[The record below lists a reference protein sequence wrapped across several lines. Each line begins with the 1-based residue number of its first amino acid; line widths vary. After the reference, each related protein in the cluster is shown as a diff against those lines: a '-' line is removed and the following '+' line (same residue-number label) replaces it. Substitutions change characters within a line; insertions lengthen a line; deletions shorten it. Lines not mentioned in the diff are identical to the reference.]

1 MRFIFASDSFKG
13 SLSSEETAEL
23 LNRAAREIFPG
34 CETVSIPVAD
44 GGEGTTEALL
54 RERSGERVY
63 LDVSDPLMNQTEVY
77 YGRLS
82 ETEAI
87 IEMAQASGLTLVQP
101 DRRNPLYTSTYGTG
115 EMLNEALN
123 AGCRD
128 IYLAIGGSATN
139 DGGMGCMRALG
150 VCFYDSSGKELQGF
164 GRDLEEVARIDIT
177 GLNPRIRDA
186 RFTVMCDVENPL
198 CGKNGATYTFG
209 SQKGGTAEIL
219 DRLEA
224 GMENYREVL
233 TREFG
238 MDPNDIPGSGAAGG
252 LGAALCI
259 FLKAEMRSGIETVLD
274 LVNFDHVIKD
284 ADLIVTGEGRTDFQ
298 SSFGKVL
305 NGVGERAK
313 RQGIPAV
320 ALCGSLGEGYEKIF
334 EHGISSI
341 MTTVDRPMTIGE
353 AMERV
358 EELYYQGALR
368 LFRMIRAGREID
380 EKFT

>member
-23 LNRAAREIFPG
+23 LHKAAREIFPG
-34 CETVSIPVAD
+34 CETISISVAD
-44 GGEGTTEALL
+44 GGEGTTAALL
-54 RERSGERVY
+54 RARTGEKIY
-63 LDVSDPLMNQTEVY
+63 LDVSDPLMNQTEAY
-77 YGRLS
+77 FGRLS

-87 IEMAQASGLTLVQP
+87 IEMAQASGLTLVPSDQ
-101 DRRNPLYTSTYGTG
+101 RNPLNTTTYGTG

-123 AGCRD
+123 AGYRD

-139 DGGMGCMRALG
+139 DGGMGCMRAMG
-150 VCFYDSSGKELQGF
+150 ARFYDSSGKELQGS
-164 GRDLEEVARIDIT
+164 GRDLERVARIDTT

-209 SQKGGTAEIL
+209 PQKGGTAEIL

-233 TREFG
+233 IHEFG

-252 LGAALCI
+252 LGAVLCI

-274 LVNFDHVIKD
+274 LVNFDHIIKD
-284 ADLIVTGEGRTDFQ
+284 ADLIVTGEGRTDIQ

-305 NGVGERAK
+305 KGVGERAK
-313 RQGIPAV
+313 RQGIPVV
-320 ALCGSLGEGYEKIF
+320 ALCGSLGVGYEKIF

-341 MTTVDRPMTIGE
+341 MTTVDRPMTVEE
-353 AMERV
+353 AMERA

-368 LFRMIRAGREID
+368 LFRMIQAGREAIIR
-380 EKFT
+380 

>member
-23 LNRAAREIFPG
+23 LHKAAREIFPG
-34 CETVSIPVAD
+34 CETISISVAD
-44 GGEGTTEALL
+44 GGEGTTAALL
-54 RERSGERVY
+54 RARTGEKIY
-63 LDVSDPLMNQTEVY
+63 LDVSDPLMNQTEAY
-77 YGRLS
+77 FGRLS

-87 IEMAQASGLTLVQP
+87 IEMAQASGLTLVPSDQ
-101 DRRNPLYTSTYGTG
+101 RTPLNTTTYGTG

-123 AGCRD
+123 AGYRD

-139 DGGMGCMRALG
+139 DGGMGCMRAMG
-150 VCFYDSSGKELQGF
+150 ARFYDSSGKELQGS
-164 GRDLEEVARIDIT
+164 GRDLERVARIDTT

-209 SQKGGTAEIL
+209 PQKGGTAEIL

-233 TREFG
+233 IHEFG

-252 LGAALCI
+252 LGAVLCI

-284 ADLIVTGEGRTDFQ
+284 ADLIMTGEGRTDIQ

-305 NGVGERAK
+305 KGVGERAK

-341 MTTVDRPMTIGE
+341 MTTVDRPMTVEE
-353 AMERV
+353 AMERA

-368 LFRMIRAGREID
+368 LFRMIQAGREAIIR
-380 EKFT
+380 

>member
-23 LNRAAREIFPG
+23 LHKAAREIFPG
-34 CETVSIPVAD
+34 CETISISVAD
-44 GGEGTTEALL
+44 GGEGTTAALL
-54 RERSGERVY
+54 RARTGEKIY
-63 LDVSDPLMNQTEVY
+63 LDVSDPLMNQTEAY
-77 YGRLS
+77 FGRLS

-87 IEMAQASGLTLVQP
+87 IEMAQASGLTLVPSDQ
-101 DRRNPLYTSTYGTG
+101 RNPLNTTTYGTG

-123 AGCRD
+123 AGYRD

-139 DGGMGCMRALG
+139 DGGMGCMRAMG
-150 VCFYDSSGKELQGF
+150 ARFYDSSGKELQGS
-164 GRDLEEVARIDIT
+164 GRDLERVARIDTT

-209 SQKGGTAEIL
+209 PQKGGTAEIL

-233 TREFG
+233 IHEFG

-252 LGAALCI
+252 LGAVLCI

-274 LVNFDHVIKD
+274 LVNFDRIIKD
-284 ADLIVTGEGRTDFQ
+284 ADLIVTGEGRTDIQ

-305 NGVGERAK
+305 KGVGERAK
-313 RQGIPAV
+313 RQGIPVV
-320 ALCGSLGEGYEKIF
+320 ALCGSLGVGYEKIF

-341 MTTVDRPMTIGE
+341 MTTVDRPMTVEE
-353 AMERV
+353 AMERA

-368 LFRMIRAGREID
+368 LFRMIQAGREAIIR
-380 EKFT
+380 

>member
-1 MRFIFASDSFKG
+1 MK
-13 SLSSEETAEL
+13 L
-23 LNRAAREIFPG
+23 LIILDTINEKIINR
-34 CETVSIPVAD
+34 
-44 GGEGTTEALL
+44 
-54 RERSGERVY
+54 
-63 LDVSDPLMNQTEVY
+63 MNQTEAY

-87 IEMAQASGLTLVQP
+87 IEMAQASGLTLVPSDQ
-101 DRRNPLYTSTYGTG
+101 RNPLNTTTYGTG

-123 AGCRD
+123 AGYRD

-150 VCFYDSSGKELQGF
+150 ACFYDSSGKELQGF
-164 GRDLEEVARIDIT
+164 GRDLERVACIDLT

-209 SQKGGTAEIL
+209 PQKGGTAEIL

-233 TREFG
+233 IHEFG

-252 LGAALCI
+252 LGAVLCI

-274 LVNFDHVIKD
+274 LVNFDHIIKD
-284 ADLIVTGEGRTDFQ
+284 ADLIVTGEGRTDIQ

-305 NGVGERAK
+305 KGVGERAK
-313 RQGIPAV
+313 RQGIPVV
-320 ALCGSLGEGYEKIF
+320 ALCGSLGVGYEKIF

-341 MTTVDRPMTIGE
+341 MTTVDRPMTVEE
-353 AMERV
+353 AMERA

-368 LFRMIRAGREID
+368 LFRMIQAGREAIIR
-380 EKFT
+380 

>member
-13 SLSSEETAEL
+13 SLTSKEIAEL
-23 LNRAAREIFPG
+23 LESAARDIFPG

-44 GGEGTTEALL
+44 GGEGTIEALL
-54 RERSGERVY
+54 DARKGERVY
-63 LDVSDPLMNQTEVY
+63 LDVSDPLMNQAEAY

-87 IEMAQASGLTLVQP
+87 IEMAQASGLTLVPP
-101 DRRNPLYTSTYGTG
+101 DKRNPLHTSTYGTG
-115 EMLNEALN
+115 EMLKEVLN
-123 AGCRD
+123 AGHRD

-150 VCFYDSSGKELQGF
+150 ACFYDASGTELQGF
-164 GRDLEEVARIDIT
+164 GRDLERVARIDLR
-177 GLNPRIRDA
+177 GLHPGIRDT

-209 SQKGGTAEIL
+209 PQKGGTVAIL
-219 DRLEA
+219 ERLEA

-233 TREFG
+233 IREFG
-238 MDPNDIPGSGAAGG
+238 KDPDDIPGSGAAGG
-252 LGAALCI
+252 LGAALCM

-274 LVNFDHVIKD
+274 LVKFDQVIKG
-284 ADLIVTGEGRTDFQ
+284 ADLIVTGEGRTDIQ

-305 NGVGERAK
+305 KGVGERAQ

-320 ALCGSLGEGYEKIF
+320 ALCGSLGGGYEKIF
-334 EHGISSI
+334 GHGISSI
-341 MTTVDRPMTIGE
+341 MTTVDRPMTIEE
-353 AMERV
+353 AMARA

-368 LFRMIRAGREID
+368 LFRMLRAGGETVTR
-380 EKFT
+380 

>member
-23 LNRAAREIFPG
+23 LHKAAREIFPG
-34 CETVSIPVAD
+34 CETISISVAD
-44 GGEGTTEALL
+44 GGEGTTAALL
-54 RERSGERVY
+54 RARTGEKIY
-63 LDVSDPLMNQTEVY
+63 LDVSDPLMNQTEAY
-77 YGRLS
+77 FGRLS

-87 IEMAQASGLTLVQP
+87 IEMAQASGLTLVPSDQ
-101 DRRNPLYTSTYGTG
+101 RNPLNTTTYGTG

-123 AGCRD
+123 AGYRD

-139 DGGMGCMRALG
+139 DGGMGCMRAMG
-150 VCFYDSSGKELQGF
+150 ARFYDSSGKDLQGF
-164 GRDLEEVARIDIT
+164 GRDLERVARIDTT

-209 SQKGGTAEIL
+209 PQKGGTAEIL

-233 TREFG
+233 IHEFG

-252 LGAALCI
+252 LGAVLCI

-274 LVNFDHVIKD
+274 LVNFDRIIKD
-284 ADLIVTGEGRTDFQ
+284 ADLIVTGEGRTDIQ

-305 NGVGERAK
+305 KGVGERAK
-313 RQGIPAV
+313 RQGIPIRFM
-320 ALCGSLGEGYEKIF
+320 SL
-334 EHGISSI
+334 
-341 MTTVDRPMTIGE
+341 
-353 AMERV
+353 
-358 EELYYQGALR
+358 L
-368 LFRMIRAGREID
+368 
-380 EKFT
+380 